1 MALWRCCRGRARAHQ
16 PPRAGALGHAK
27 ITGFGRWQL
36 RSLNFARS
44 IHRCAGDR
52 AMQRGEWRESSAVGS
67 RSGHPRVF
75 PFSPPPSPRGF
86 RRFVHSVD
94 THTNAR
100 TEVIEKQRQTTV
112 SDAAQLQAARSRTLS
127 LGAWGLTTT
136 TWPQWGWCIC
146 NGCMASGAGHVQRG
160 MFDPTEARR
169 HVCTWTQR
177 ARDGTMGIER
187 AAVVRCAVV
196 AGSNSTWSVPVVRIG
211 DSRLPVDC

>member
-112 SDAAQLQAARSRTLS
+112 SDAAQLQAASPYPLPGRLGFDNDNLATVRMMHLQRLHGVGSRSRA
-127 LGAWGLTTT
+127 AW
-136 TWPQWGWCIC
+136 
-146 NGCMASGAGHVQRG
+146 NV
-160 MFDPTEARR
+160 
-169 HVCTWTQR
+169 
-177 ARDGTMGIER
+177 
-187 AAVVRCAVV
+187 
-196 AGSNSTWSVPVVRIG
+196 
-211 DSRLPVDC
+211 